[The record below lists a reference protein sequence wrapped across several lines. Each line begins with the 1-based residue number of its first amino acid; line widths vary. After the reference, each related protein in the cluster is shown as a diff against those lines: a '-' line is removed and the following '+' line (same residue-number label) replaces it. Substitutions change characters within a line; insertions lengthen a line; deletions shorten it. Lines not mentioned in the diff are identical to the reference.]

1 MSLYRKHRPQAFE
14 QIVGQ
19 EAIVQTL
26 SNAVAASHIGHSYLF
41 CGPRGTGKTS
51 TARIIAKCL
60 NCEQQDAKTSSPCNK
75 CDSCQAIQNGSL
87 TDILEIDAAS
97 NRGIDEVRQLKY
109 NLQFPPS
116 YAKTKVYI
124 IDEVHMLT
132 FEAFN
137 ALLKTLEEP
146 PAYAYFILATTELH
160 KVPAT
165 IQSRCQIFNFTEL
178 SQAQLAAHLSEV
190 CKLEKIKYQ
199 MDALELIAKMANG
212 GVRDSLTLLEKLL
225 NLPEIDLANTSKL
238 LGLNFMQDAKELAQ
252 AVLDQ
257 ADQAVLAICQKHKGS
272 GTDPKAFAKE
282 VLANWQE
289 SLEKSILSSD
299 SKQKLWISQLI
310 AKFLEVEANLSH
322 SYYYWLAFPIL
333 SSLAGSSEAPLVA
346 APEIAAKPKVPAQKL
361 PEPVSAA
368 RPKVPAQKLPEPVSA
383 AKPKVPAQK
392 LPEPEIAAKPK
403 VPAQKLPE
411 PEIAAKP
418 EVPAQKLPEPEIA
431 AKPEVQPKPKIVSQS
446 PAPIKET
453 VEPEL
458 VARPRKHKSS
468 LDQDDVQKM
477 DDLIAN
483 FAAFKKSVA
492 SPKLKR
498 LLDQA
503 QPRRGESGLKLEMES
518 DFFLKQI
525 DSTATKTELAKM
537 LQQQQLNV
545 EIEFGLSSNAAMPAQ
560 KSNQKA
566 AEVAEFFGGEI
577 MED

>member
-361 PEPVSAA
+361 PEPV
-368 RPKVPAQKLPEPVSA
+368 
-383 AKPKVPAQK
+383 
-392 LPEPEIAAKPK
+392 
-403 VPAQKLPE
+403 
-411 PEIAAKP
+411 IAAKP